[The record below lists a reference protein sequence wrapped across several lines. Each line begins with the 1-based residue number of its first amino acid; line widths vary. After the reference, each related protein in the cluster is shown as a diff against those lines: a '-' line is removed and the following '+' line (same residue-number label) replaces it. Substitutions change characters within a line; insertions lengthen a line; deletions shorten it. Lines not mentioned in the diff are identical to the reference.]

1 MKLNKKQI
9 ITLLILCMIMGIY
22 ELLFCN
28 YLFITGESTYAFSF
42 YRMVMYVAVIILF
55 LKFSKHIL
63 EYKGEIQKAEK
74 YILYVSILL
83 LLATFFFTFVGK
95 ITLLTAIIIIIAIL
109 LILLLA
115 FSLTGNYIK
124 NFILIA
130 LAMGFILS
138 MIMPINN
145 QLDEKR
151 HFLSAYNLSYA
162 NINFNKPI
170 INEGVQSIP
179 QKLNFEKFNVYFHK
193 KYEPTFLEEY
203 ELEDISSIPAAYN
216 PIQYLPSAIGIYMAR
231 LLGGSI
237 ADIYYAGR
245 FFNLIGYIGLV
256 VLTLKILPYKK
267 KSFYVI
273 FLMPMLLA
281 LASVYSVDG
290 IMVGVISLWIAYC
303 LKLYEQKEK
312 ITGKQ
317 LFILLGIF
325 TLIGTLKS
333 MSYLPIALFI
343 FIIPIRKILK
353 ENKKYLVPIILLGI
367 VSVTINIGITLYLQ
381 SDQLSD
387 PRVEN
392 TNAMQQIEYIKEE
405 PIEYIKILGKHIKTT
420 LTEFSALSYLNGPM
434 FFGNDFDNI
443 FLILLLFLFYTG
455 ITDDSK
461 NLSKKT
467 KWIAIITF
475 FIVLSITSTLL
486 YISYTPLQGKTI
498 QGYQLRYIFPIISLI
513 VICLSSEKIKNQKS
527 EKKDCLF
534 TTCFMVCFLV
544 FFIYGLL
551 F

>member
-95 ITLLTAIIIIIAIL
+95 ITLLTDIIIIIAIL

-179 QKLNFEKFNVYFHK
+179 QRLNFEKFNTYFHK
-193 KYEPTFLEEY
+193 NYEPTFLEEY
-203 ELEDISSIPAAYN
+203 VIEDISNIPAAYN
-216 PIQYLPSAIGIYMAR
+216 PIQYLPSAIGIYIAR

-245 FFNLIGYIGLV
+245 FFNLIGYIVLV
-256 VLTLKILPYKK
+256 AFTLKVLPYKR

-281 LASVYSVDG
+281 LASVYSVDS

-343 FIIPIRKILK
+343 FIIPIRKIVK

-392 TNAMQQIEYIKEE
+392 TNAMEQIEYIKEE
-405 PIEYIKILGKHIKTT
+405 PSNYIKILGKHIKTT

-544 FFIYGLL
+544 FSIYGLL

>member
-9 ITLLILCMIMGIY
+9 ITLLILCMIIGIY

-42 YRMVMYVAVIILF
+42 YRIVMYVAVIILF

-63 EYKGEIQKAEK
+63 EYKGGIQKAEK

-179 QKLNFEKFNVYFHK
+179 QRLNFEKFNTYFHK
-193 KYEPTFLEEY
+193 NYEPTFLEEY
-203 ELEDISSIPAAYN
+203 VIEDISNIPAAYN
-216 PIQYLPSAIGIYMAR
+216 PIQYLPSAIGIYIAR

-245 FFNLIGYIGLV
+245 FFNLIGYIVLV
-256 VLTLKILPYKK
+256 AFTLKILPYKR

-281 LASVYSVDG
+281 LASVYSVDS

-317 LFILLGIF
+317 LLILLGIF

-343 FIIPIRKILK
+343 FIIPIRKIVK
-353 ENKKYLVPIILLGI
+353 ENKKYLVPIIFLGI

-486 YISYTPLQGKTI
+486 YISYTPLQSKTI
-498 QGYQLRYIFPIISLI
+498 HGYQLRYIFPIISLI

-544 FFIYGLL
+544 FSIYGLL

>member
-55 LKFSKHIL
+55 PKFSKHIL

-95 ITLLTAIIIIIAIL
+95 ITLLTDIIIIIAIL

-179 QKLNFEKFNVYFHK
+179 QRLNFEKFNTYFHK
-193 KYEPTFLEEY
+193 NYEPTFLEEY
-203 ELEDISSIPAAYN
+203 VIEDISNIPAAYN
-216 PIQYLPSAIGIYMAR
+216 PIQYLPSAIGIYIAR

-245 FFNLIGYIGLV
+245 FFNLIGYIVLV
-256 VLTLKILPYKK
+256 AFTLKVLPYKR

-281 LASVYSVDG
+281 LASVYSVDS

-343 FIIPIRKILK
+343 FIIPIRKIVK

-544 FFIYGLL
+544 FSIYGLL

>member
-9 ITLLILCMIMGIY
+9 ITLLILCMIIGIY

-42 YRMVMYVAVIILF
+42 YRIVMYVAVIILF

-63 EYKGEIQKAEK
+63 EYKGGIQKAEK

-179 QKLNFEKFNVYFHK
+179 QRLNFEKFNTYFHK
-193 KYEPTFLEEY
+193 NYEPTFLEEY
-203 ELEDISSIPAAYN
+203 VIEDISNIPAAYN
-216 PIQYLPSAIGIYMAR
+216 PIQYLPSAIGIYIAR

-245 FFNLIGYIGLV
+245 FFNLIGYIVLV
-256 VLTLKILPYKK
+256 AFTLKILPYKR

-281 LASVYSVDG
+281 LASVYSVDS

-317 LFILLGIF
+317 LLILLGIF

-343 FIIPIRKILK
+343 FIIPIRKIVK
-353 ENKKYLVPIILLGI
+353 ENKKYLVPIIFLGI

-475 FIVLSITSTLL
+475 FIVLSITSNLL
-486 YISYTPLQGKTI
+486 YISYTPLQSKTI

-544 FFIYGLL
+544 FSIYGLL

>member
-290 IMVGVISLWIAYC
+290 IMGGVISLWIAYC

-513 VICLSSEKIKNQKS
+513 VICLSSEKIKNQKG

-544 FFIYGLL
+544 FSIYGLL

>member
-95 ITLLTAIIIIIAIL
+95 ITLLTDIIIIIAIL

-179 QKLNFEKFNVYFHK
+179 QRLNFEKFNTYFHK
-193 KYEPTFLEEY
+193 NYEPTFLEEY
-203 ELEDISSIPAAYN
+203 VIEDISNIPAAYN

-256 VLTLKILPYKK
+256 AFTLKILPYKK
-267 KSFYVI
+267 KSFYAI

-317 LFILLGIF
+317 LFILLGVF

-333 MSYLPIALFI
+333 MSYLPIALFV
-343 FIIPIRKILK
+343 FMIPIRKLVK
-353 ENKKYLVPIILLGI
+353 ENKKYLAPIILLGI
-367 VSVTINIGITLYLQ
+367 FSVIINIGITLYLQ

-392 TNAMQQIEYIKEE
+392 TNAMEQIEYIKEE
-405 PIEYIKILGKHIKTT
+405 PSNYIKILGKHIKTT

-544 FFIYGLL
+544 FSIYGLL

>member
-138 MIMPINN
+138 MIMLINN

-367 VSVTINIGITLYLQ
+367 VSVIINIGITLYLQ

-544 FFIYGLL
+544 FSIYGLL

>member
-9 ITLLILCMIMGIY
+9 IILLILCMIMGIY

-42 YRMVMYVAVIILF
+42 YRIVMYVSVIILF
-55 LKFSKHIL
+55 LKFSKYIS

-124 NFILIA
+124 SFILIA

-162 NINFNKPI
+162 NINFKKPI
-170 INEGVQSIP
+170 INEGIQSIP
-179 QKLNFEKFNVYFHK
+179 QRLNFEKFNTYFHK
-193 KYEPTFLEEY
+193 NYEPTFLEEY
-203 ELEDISSIPAAYN
+203 EIEDISNIPAAYN
-216 PIQYLPSAIGIYMAR
+216 PIQYLPSAIGIYIAR

-245 FFNLIGYIGLV
+245 FFNLIGYIVLV
-256 VLTLKILPYKK
+256 AFTLKVLPYKR

-281 LASVYSVDG
+281 LASVYSVDS

-343 FIIPIRKILK
+343 FIIPIRKIVK
-353 ENKKYLVPIILLGI
+353 ENKKYLVPIIFLGI
-367 VSVTINIGITLYLQ
+367 VSVAINIGITLYLQ

-461 NLSKKT
+461 SLSKKT

-486 YISYTPLQGKTI
+486 YISYTPLQSKTI

-544 FFIYGLL
+544 FSIYGLL

>member
-162 NINFNKPI
+162 NINFKKPI
-170 INEGVQSIP
+170 INEGIQSIP
-179 QKLNFEKFNVYFHK
+179 QRLNFEKFNTYFHK
-193 KYEPTFLEEY
+193 NYEPTFLEEY
-203 ELEDISSIPAAYN
+203 EIEDISNIPAAYN
-216 PIQYLPSAIGIYMAR
+216 PIQYLPSAIGIYIAR

-245 FFNLIGYIGLV
+245 FFNLIGYIVLV
-256 VLTLKILPYKK
+256 AFTLKVLPYKR

-281 LASVYSVDG
+281 LASVYSVDS

-343 FIIPIRKILK
+343 FIIPIRKIVK

-544 FFIYGLL
+544 FSIYGLL

>member
-28 YLFITGESTYAFSF
+28 YLFITRESTYAFSF

-55 LKFSKHIL
+55 PKFSKHIL

-95 ITLLTAIIIIIAIL
+95 ITLLTDIIIIIAIL

-179 QKLNFEKFNVYFHK
+179 QRLNFEKFNTYFHK
-193 KYEPTFLEEY
+193 NYEPTFLEEY
-203 ELEDISSIPAAYN
+203 VIEDISNIPAAYN
-216 PIQYLPSAIGIYMAR
+216 PIQYLPSAIGIYIAR

-245 FFNLIGYIGLV
+245 FFNLIGYIVLV
-256 VLTLKILPYKK
+256 AFTLKVLPYKR

-281 LASVYSVDG
+281 LASVYSVDN

-434 FFGNDFDNI
+434 FFGNDFNNI

-544 FFIYGLL
+544 FSIYGLL

>member
-1 MKLNKKQI
+1 
-9 ITLLILCMIMGIY
+9 
-22 ELLFCN
+22 
-28 YLFITGESTYAFSF
+28 
-42 YRMVMYVAVIILF
+42 
-55 LKFSKHIL
+55 
-63 EYKGEIQKAEK
+63 
-74 YILYVSILL
+74 
-83 LLATFFFTFVGK
+83 
-95 ITLLTAIIIIIAIL
+95 
-109 LILLLA
+109 
-115 FSLTGNYIK
+115 
-124 NFILIA
+124 
-130 LAMGFILS
+130 
-138 MIMPINN
+138 
-145 QLDEKR
+145 
-151 HFLSAYNLSYA
+151 
-162 NINFNKPI
+162 
-170 INEGVQSIP
+170 
-179 QKLNFEKFNVYFHK
+179 
-193 KYEPTFLEEY
+193 
-203 ELEDISSIPAAYN
+203 
-216 PIQYLPSAIGIYMAR
+216 
-231 LLGGSI
+231 
-237 ADIYYAGR
+237 
-245 FFNLIGYIGLV
+245 
-256 VLTLKILPYKK
+256 
-267 KSFYVI
+267 
-273 FLMPMLLA
+273 
-281 LASVYSVDG
+281 
-290 IMVGVISLWIAYC
+290 
-303 LKLYEQKEK
+303 
-312 ITGKQ
+312 
-317 LFILLGIF
+317 
-325 TLIGTLKS
+325 

-392 TNAMQQIEYIKEE
+392 TNAMQQLEYIKEE

-544 FFIYGLL
+544 FSIYGLL

>member
-55 LKFSKHIL
+55 PKFSKHIL

-95 ITLLTAIIIIIAIL
+95 ITLLTDIIIIIAIL

-179 QKLNFEKFNVYFHK
+179 QRLNFEKFNTYFHK
-193 KYEPTFLEEY
+193 NYEPTFLEEY
-203 ELEDISSIPAAYN
+203 VIEDISNIPAAYN
-216 PIQYLPSAIGIYMAR
+216 PIQYLPSAIGIYIAR

-245 FFNLIGYIGLV
+245 FFNLIGYIVLV
-256 VLTLKILPYKK
+256 AFTLKVLPYKR

-281 LASVYSVDG
+281 LASVYSVDN

-434 FFGNDFDNI
+434 FFGNDFNNI

-544 FFIYGLL
+544 FSIYGLL

>member
-544 FFIYGLL
+544 FSIYGLL

>member
-138 MIMPINN
+138 MIMLINN

-544 FFIYGLL
+544 FSIYGLL

>member
-95 ITLLTAIIIIIAIL
+95 ITLLTDIIIIIAIL

-179 QKLNFEKFNVYFHK
+179 QRLNFEKFNTYFHK
-193 KYEPTFLEEY
+193 NYEPTFLEEY
-203 ELEDISSIPAAYN
+203 VIEDISNIPAAYN
-216 PIQYLPSAIGIYMAR
+216 PIQYLPSAIGIYIAR

-245 FFNLIGYIGLV
+245 FFNLIGYIVLV
-256 VLTLKILPYKK
+256 AFTLKVLPYKR

-281 LASVYSVDG
+281 LASVYSVDS

-312 ITGKQ
+312 LTGKQ

-343 FIIPIRKILK
+343 FIIPIRKIVK

-544 FFIYGLL
+544 FSIYGLL

>member
-95 ITLLTAIIIIIAIL
+95 ITLLTDIIIIIAIL

-151 HFLSAYNLSYA
+151 HFLAAYNLSYA

-179 QKLNFEKFNVYFHK
+179 QRLNFEKFNTYFHK
-193 KYEPTFLEEY
+193 NYEPTFLEEY
-203 ELEDISSIPAAYN
+203 VIEDISNIPAAYN
-216 PIQYLPSAIGIYMAR
+216 PIQYLPSAIGIYIAR

-245 FFNLIGYIGLV
+245 FFNLIGYIVLV
-256 VLTLKILPYKK
+256 AFTLKVLPYKR

-281 LASVYSVDG
+281 LASVYSVDS

-486 YISYTPLQGKTI
+486 YISYTPLQGKII

-544 FFIYGLL
+544 FSIYGLL

>member
-55 LKFSKHIL
+55 PKFSKHIL

-95 ITLLTAIIIIIAIL
+95 ITLLTDIIIIIAIL

-179 QKLNFEKFNVYFHK
+179 QRLNFEKFNTYFHK
-193 KYEPTFLEEY
+193 NYEPTFLEEY
-203 ELEDISSIPAAYN
+203 VIEDISNIPAAYN
-216 PIQYLPSAIGIYMAR
+216 PIQYLPSAIGIYIAR

-245 FFNLIGYIGLV
+245 FFNLIGYIVLV
-256 VLTLKILPYKK
+256 AFTLKVLPYKR

-281 LASVYSVDG
+281 LASVYSVDN

-392 TNAMQQIEYIKEE
+392 TNAMQQLEYIKEE

-544 FFIYGLL
+544 FSIYGLL

>member
-83 LLATFFFTFVGK
+83 LLATFFFTFVEK

-544 FFIYGLL
+544 FSIYGLL

>member
-1 MKLNKKQI
+1 MRLIKKHI
-9 ITLLILCMIMGIY
+9 ILLIICLIIGIY

-28 YLFITGESTYAFSF
+28 HLFLTGESTYAFSL
-42 YRMVMYVAVIILF
+42 YRIVMYIIVVFLF
-55 LKFSKHIL
+55 MKFSKYIL
-63 EYKGEIQKAEK
+63 GDREQKIGKMEK
-74 YILYVSILL
+74 YVLYITILL
-83 LLATFFFTFVGK
+83 LLVTLISVLFGK
-95 ITLLTAIIIIIAIL
+95 IQLMTVTIIVISLLL
-109 LILLLA
+109 VLLLA
-115 FSLTGNYIK
+115 FSLTGDYLK

-130 LAMGFILS
+130 LAVGFIFS

-216 PIQYLPSAIGIYMAR
+216 PIQYLPSATGIYMAR

-290 IMVGVISLWIAYC
+290 IIVGVISLWIAYC

-317 LFILLGIF
+317 LFILLGVF

-333 MSYLPIALFI
+333 MSYLPIALFV
-343 FIIPIRKILK
+343 FIIPIRKLVK
-353 ENKKYLVPIILLGI
+353 ENKKYLAPIILLGI
-367 VSVTINIGITLYLQ
+367 FSVIINIGITLYLQ

-392 TNAMQQIEYIKEE
+392 TNAMEQIEYIKEE
-405 PIEYIKILGKHIKTT
+405 PSNYIKILGKHIKTT

-461 NLSKKT
+461 NLNKKV

-475 FIVLSITSTLL
+475 FVVLSITSTLL
-486 YISYTPLQGKTI
+486 YISYTPLQDDEIK
-498 QGYQLRYIFPIISLI
+498 GYQLRYIFPIISLI

-534 TTCFMVCFLV
+534 TTCFMVCFLA
-544 FFIYGLL
+544 FSIYGLL

>member
-9 ITLLILCMIMGIY
+9 IILLILCMIMGIY

-42 YRMVMYVAVIILF
+42 YRIVMYVAVIILF

-83 LLATFFFTFVGK
+83 LLATFFFTFVGE

-162 NINFNKPI
+162 NINFKKPI
-170 INEGVQSIP
+170 INEGIQSIP
-179 QKLNFEKFNVYFHK
+179 QRLNFEKFNTYFHK
-193 KYEPTFLEEY
+193 NYEPTFLEEY
-203 ELEDISSIPAAYN
+203 VIEDISNIPAAYN
-216 PIQYLPSAIGIYMAR
+216 PIQYLPSAIGIYIAR

-245 FFNLIGYIGLV
+245 FFNLIGYIVLV
-256 VLTLKILPYKK
+256 AFTLKILPYKR

-281 LASVYSVDG
+281 LASVYSVDS

-317 LFILLGIF
+317 LLILLGIF

-343 FIIPIRKILK
+343 FIIPIRKIVK
-353 ENKKYLVPIILLGI
+353 ENKKYLVPIIFLGI

-486 YISYTPLQGKTI
+486 YISYTPLQSKTI

-544 FFIYGLL
+544 FSIYGLL

>member
-9 ITLLILCMIMGIY
+9 ITLLILCMIIGIY

-42 YRMVMYVAVIILF
+42 YRIVMYVAVIILF

-63 EYKGEIQKAEK
+63 EYKGGIQKAEK

-95 ITLLTAIIIIIAIL
+95 ITLLTDIIIIIAIL

-179 QKLNFEKFNVYFHK
+179 QRLNFEKFNTYFHK
-193 KYEPTFLEEY
+193 NYEPTFLEEY
-203 ELEDISSIPAAYN
+203 VIEDISNIPAAYN
-216 PIQYLPSAIGIYMAR
+216 PIQYLPSAIGIYIAR

-245 FFNLIGYIGLV
+245 FFNLIGYIVLV
-256 VLTLKILPYKK
+256 AFTLKILPYKR

-281 LASVYSVDG
+281 LASVYSVDS

-317 LFILLGIF
+317 LLILLGIF

-343 FIIPIRKILK
+343 FIIPIRKIVK
-353 ENKKYLVPIILLGI
+353 ENKKYLVPIIFFGI

-486 YISYTPLQGKTI
+486 YISYTPLQSKTI

-534 TTCFMVCFLV
+534 ITCFMVCFLV
-544 FFIYGLL
+544 FSIYGLL
-551 F
+551 C

>member
-9 ITLLILCMIMGIY
+9 ITLLILCMIIGIY

-42 YRMVMYVAVIILF
+42 YRIVMYVAVIILF

-63 EYKGEIQKAEK
+63 EYKGGIQKAEK

-179 QKLNFEKFNVYFHK
+179 QRLNFEKFNTYFHK
-193 KYEPTFLEEY
+193 NYEPTFLEEY
-203 ELEDISSIPAAYN
+203 VIEDISNIPAAYN
-216 PIQYLPSAIGIYMAR
+216 PIQYLPSAIGIYIAR

-245 FFNLIGYIGLV
+245 FFNLIGYIVLV
-256 VLTLKILPYKK
+256 AFTLKILPYKR

-281 LASVYSVDG
+281 LASVYSVDS

-317 LFILLGIF
+317 LLILLGIF

-343 FIIPIRKILK
+343 FIIPIRKIVK
-353 ENKKYLVPIILLGI
+353 ENKKYLVPIIFLGI

-486 YISYTPLQGKTI
+486 YISYTPLQSKTI

-544 FFIYGLL
+544 FSIYGLL

>member
-95 ITLLTAIIIIIAIL
+95 ITLLTDIIIIIAIL

-179 QKLNFEKFNVYFHK
+179 QRLNFEKFNTYFHK
-193 KYEPTFLEEY
+193 NYEPTFLEEY
-203 ELEDISSIPAAYN
+203 VIEDISNIPAAYN
-216 PIQYLPSAIGIYMAR
+216 PIQYLPSAIGIYIAR

-245 FFNLIGYIGLV
+245 FFNLIGYIVLV
-256 VLTLKILPYKK
+256 AFTLKVLPYKR

-281 LASVYSVDG
+281 LASVYSVDS

-544 FFIYGLL
+544 FSIYGLL

>member
-9 ITLLILCMIMGIY
+9 ITLLILCMIIGIY

-42 YRMVMYVAVIILF
+42 YRIVMYVAVIILF
-55 LKFSKHIL
+55 LKFSKYIS
-63 EYKGEIQKAEK
+63 EYKVEIQKAEK

-83 LLATFFFTFVGK
+83 LLATFFFTFFGK

-179 QKLNFEKFNVYFHK
+179 QRLNFEKFNTYFHK
-193 KYEPTFLEEY
+193 NYEPTFLEEY
-203 ELEDISSIPAAYN
+203 VIEDISNIPAAYN
-216 PIQYLPSAIGIYMAR
+216 PIQYLPSAIGIYIAR

-245 FFNLIGYIGLV
+245 FFNLIGYIVLV
-256 VLTLKILPYKK
+256 AFTLKILPYKR

-281 LASVYSVDG
+281 LASVYSVDS

-317 LFILLGIF
+317 LLILLGIF

-343 FIIPIRKILK
+343 FIIPIRKIVK
-353 ENKKYLVPIILLGI
+353 ENKKYLVPIIFLGI

-486 YISYTPLQGKTI
+486 YISYTPLQSKTI

-544 FFIYGLL
+544 FSIYGLL

>member
-9 ITLLILCMIMGIY
+9 ITLLILCMIIGIY

-42 YRMVMYVAVIILF
+42 YRIVMYVAVIILF

-63 EYKGEIQKAEK
+63 EYKGGIQKAEK

-179 QKLNFEKFNVYFHK
+179 QRLNFEKFNTYFHK
-193 KYEPTFLEEY
+193 NYEPTFLEEY
-203 ELEDISSIPAAYN
+203 EIEDISNIPAAYN
-216 PIQYLPSAIGIYMAR
+216 PIQYLPSAIGIYIAR

-245 FFNLIGYIGLV
+245 FFNLIGYIVLV
-256 VLTLKILPYKK
+256 AFTLKILPYKR

-281 LASVYSVDG
+281 LASVYSVDS

-317 LFILLGIF
+317 LLILLGIF

-343 FIIPIRKILK
+343 FIIPIRKIVK
-353 ENKKYLVPIILLGI
+353 ENKKYLVPIIFLGI

-486 YISYTPLQGKTI
+486 YISYTPLQSKTI

-544 FFIYGLL
+544 FSIYGLL

>member
-95 ITLLTAIIIIIAIL
+95 ITLLTDIIIIIAIL

-179 QKLNFEKFNVYFHK
+179 QRLNFEKFNTYFHK
-193 KYEPTFLEEY
+193 NYEPTFLEEY
-203 ELEDISSIPAAYN
+203 VIEDISNIPAAYN
-216 PIQYLPSAIGIYMAR
+216 PIQYLPSAIGIYIAR

-245 FFNLIGYIGLV
+245 FFNLIGYIVLV
-256 VLTLKILPYKK
+256 AFTLKVLPYKR

-281 LASVYSVDG
+281 LASVYSVDS

-343 FIIPIRKILK
+343 FIIPIRKIVK

-367 VSVTINIGITLYLQ
+367 VSVIINIGITLYLQ

-486 YISYTPLQGKTI
+486 YISYTPLQSKTI

-544 FFIYGLL
+544 FSIYGLL

>member
-9 ITLLILCMIMGIY
+9 ITLLILCMIIGIY

-42 YRMVMYVAVIILF
+42 YRIVMYVAVIILF
-55 LKFSKHIL
+55 LKFSKYIS
-63 EYKGEIQKAEK
+63 EYKVEIQKAEK

-170 INEGVQSIP
+170 INEGIQSIP
-179 QKLNFEKFNVYFHK
+179 QRLNFEKFNTYFHK
-193 KYEPTFLEEY
+193 NYEPTFLEEY
-203 ELEDISSIPAAYN
+203 EIEDISNIPAAYN
-216 PIQYLPSAIGIYMAR
+216 PIQYLPSAIGIYIAR

-245 FFNLIGYIGLV
+245 FFNLIGYIVLV
-256 VLTLKILPYKK
+256 AFTLKVLPYKR

-281 LASVYSVDG
+281 LASVYSVDS

-333 MSYLPIALFI
+333 MSYLPIALFV
-343 FIIPIRKILK
+343 FMIPIRKLVK
-353 ENKKYLVPIILLGI
+353 ENKKYLAPIILLGI
-367 VSVTINIGITLYLQ
+367 FSVIINIGITLYLQ

-461 NLSKKT
+461 NLNKKV

-475 FIVLSITSTLL
+475 FVILSITSTLL
-486 YISYTPLQGKTI
+486 YISYTPLQDDEIK
-498 QGYQLRYIFPIISLI
+498 GYQLRYIFPIISLI
-513 VICLSSEKIKNQKS
+513 VICLSSEKIKNQKR

-534 TTCFMVCFLV
+534 TTCFMVCFLA
-544 FFIYGLL
+544 FSIYGLL

>member
-179 QKLNFEKFNVYFHK
+179 QRLNFEKFNTYFHK
-193 KYEPTFLEEY
+193 NYEPTFLEEY
-203 ELEDISSIPAAYN
+203 VIEDISNIPAAYN
-216 PIQYLPSAIGIYMAR
+216 PIQYLPSAIGIYIAR

-245 FFNLIGYIGLV
+245 FFNLIGYIVLV
-256 VLTLKILPYKK
+256 AFTLKILPYKR

-281 LASVYSVDG
+281 LASVYSVDS

-317 LFILLGIF
+317 LLILLGIF

-343 FIIPIRKILK
+343 FIIPIRKIVK
-353 ENKKYLVPIILLGI
+353 ENKKYLVPIIFLGI

-486 YISYTPLQGKTI
+486 YISYTPLQSKTI
-498 QGYQLRYIFPIISLI
+498 HGYQLRYIFPIISLI

-544 FFIYGLL
+544 FSIYGLL

>member
-1 MKLNKKQI
+1 MRLIKKHI
-9 ITLLILCMIMGIY
+9 ILLIICLIIGIY

-28 YLFITGESTYAFSF
+28 HLFLTGESTYAFSL
-42 YRMVMYVAVIILF
+42 YRIVMYIIVVFLF
-55 LKFSKHIL
+55 MKFSKYIL
-63 EYKGEIQKAEK
+63 GDREQKIGKMEK
-74 YILYVSILL
+74 YVLYITILL
-83 LLATFFFTFVGK
+83 LLVTLISVLFGK
-95 ITLLTAIIIIIAIL
+95 IQLMTVTIIVISLLL
-109 LILLLA
+109 VLLLA
-115 FSLTGNYIK
+115 FSLTGDYLK

-130 LAMGFILS
+130 LAVGFIFS

-245 FFNLIGYIGLV
+245 FFNLIGYIVLV
-256 VLTLKILPYKK
+256 AFTLKVLLYKR

-281 LASVYSVDG
+281 LASVYSVDS

-333 MSYLPIALFI
+333 MSYLPIALFV
-343 FIIPIRKILK
+343 FMIPIRKLIK
-353 ENKKYLVPIILLGI
+353 ENKKYLAPIILLGI
-367 VSVTINIGITLYLQ
+367 FSVIINIGITLYLQ

-392 TNAMQQIEYIKEE
+392 TNAMEQIEYIKEE
-405 PIEYIKILGKHIKTT
+405 PSNYIKILGKHIKTT

-461 NLSKKT
+461 NLNKKV

-475 FIVLSITSTLL
+475 FVVLSITSTLL
-486 YISYTPLQGKTI
+486 YISYTPLQDDEIK
-498 QGYQLRYIFPIISLI
+498 GYQLRYIFPIISLI

-527 EKKDCLF
+527 EKEDCLF
-534 TTCFMVCFLV
+534 TTCFTVIFLA
-544 FFIYGLL
+544 FSIYGLL

>member
-1 MKLNKKQI
+1 
-9 ITLLILCMIMGIY
+9 MGIY

-55 LKFSKHIL
+55 PKFSKHIL

-95 ITLLTAIIIIIAIL
+95 ITLLTDIIIIIAIL

-179 QKLNFEKFNVYFHK
+179 QRLNFEKFNTYFHK
-193 KYEPTFLEEY
+193 NYEPTFLEEY
-203 ELEDISSIPAAYN
+203 VIEDISNIPAAYN
-216 PIQYLPSAIGIYMAR
+216 PIQYLPSAIGIYIAR

-245 FFNLIGYIGLV
+245 FFNLIGYIVLV
-256 VLTLKILPYKK
+256 AFTLKVLPYKR

-281 LASVYSVDG
+281 LASVYSVDN

-434 FFGNDFDNI
+434 FFGNDFNNI

-544 FFIYGLL
+544 FSIYGLL

>member
-55 LKFSKHIL
+55 PKFSKHIL

-95 ITLLTAIIIIIAIL
+95 ITLLTDIIIIIAIL

-179 QKLNFEKFNVYFHK
+179 QRLNFEKFNTYFHK
-193 KYEPTFLEEY
+193 NYEPTFLEEY
-203 ELEDISSIPAAYN
+203 VIEDISNIPAAYN
-216 PIQYLPSAIGIYMAR
+216 PIQYLPSAIGIYIAR

-245 FFNLIGYIGLV
+245 FFNLIGYIVLV
-256 VLTLKILPYKK
+256 AFTLKVLPYKR

-281 LASVYSVDG
+281 LASVYSVDN

-544 FFIYGLL
+544 FSIYGLL

>member
-95 ITLLTAIIIIIAIL
+95 ITLLTDIIIIIAIL

-179 QKLNFEKFNVYFHK
+179 QRLNFEKFNTYFHK
-193 KYEPTFLEEY
+193 NYEPTFLEEY
-203 ELEDISSIPAAYN
+203 VIEDISNIPAAYN
-216 PIQYLPSAIGIYMAR
+216 PIQYLPSAIGIYIAR

-245 FFNLIGYIGLV
+245 FFNLIGYIVLV
-256 VLTLKILPYKK
+256 AFTLKVLPYKR

-281 LASVYSVDG
+281 LASVYSVDS

-343 FIIPIRKILK
+343 FIIPIRKIVK

-544 FFIYGLL
+544 FSIYGLL